1 MGVVVMH
8 FPVEERGGK
17 ILQLFSSALSP
28 SMQRGFLL
36 PSITVPRS
44 KPRSVIWLQERDS
57 LQSHVLSGVCSFLR
71 ASDRSG
77 GERRGHGEHFTAQL
91 RHDL

>member
-17 ILQLFSSALSP
+17 TLQLFSPALSP

-36 PSITVPRS
+36 PSIAVPRS
-44 KPRSVIWLQERDS
+44 KPRSVIWLQRRDS
-57 LQSHVLSGVCSFLR
+57 LLSHVLSGVCSFLR
-71 ASDRSG
+71 ASDRG
-77 GERRGHGEHFTAQL
+77 GKRRGHGEHFTAQL
-91 RHDL
+91 HHDL